1 MPCRANLCRLGW
13 LLGPALLSAGCS
25 APAPAPPPSEI
36 SAPPLDANEVERAV
50 ATAARQVRRCYRAP
64 RIGSLGRS
72 IVTRQ
77 RVRYAADGSLVGL
90 PLLVSQSGVT
100 PANQIFAPHIA
111 RAATEAVI
119 RCSPIALPST
129 LHEGGWS
136 EIDLTFGPRA
146 LA

>member
-1 MPCRANLCRLGW
+1 MPCRAILCGLGW
-13 LLGPALLSAGCS
+13 LAGPALLSAGCS
-25 APAPAPPPSEI
+25 APAPPSPQTDV
-36 SAPPLDANEVERAV
+36 ARLDPGEVERAI

-72 IVTRQ
+72 IVTRL
-77 RVRYAADGSLVGL
+77 RVRYATDGSLIGL

-100 PANQIFAPHIA
+100 PANQIFAPHMA

-119 RCSPIALPST
+119 RCSPITLPST
-129 LHEGGWS
+129 LHDGGWN

>member
-1 MPCRANLCRLGW
+1 MPCRAILCRLGW
-13 LLGPALLSAGCS
+13 LAGPALLFVGCS
-25 APAPAPPPSEI
+25 APAPAPSPPQ
-36 SAPPLDANEVERAV
+36 AAAAGLDPGDVERAI

-72 IVTRQ
+72 IVTRL
-77 RVRYAADGSLVGL
+77 RVRYAADGSLIGL
-90 PLLVSQSGVT
+90 PLLVSQSGIT
-100 PANQIFAPHIA
+100 PANQIFAPHMA

-119 RCSPIALPST
+119 RCSPITLPST
-129 LHEGGWS
+129 LHDGGWS